1 MEKRAAKRKEIGIID
16 FSELTSLESYTVIA
30 SSGFV
35 VDASST
41 GLLIQINRDDIVDAD
56 IKSHLNLD
64 TLMGQPVALFL
75 PQMSLDLDGYIVRTS
90 HKGKGQ
96 FQIAIE
102 FGGSIPEYWRECL
115 IELLPNEFDINE
127 FDLH

>member
-1 MEKRAAKRKEIGIID
+1 MDKRAKRKEIGIIE
-16 FSELTSLESYTVIA
+16 FAELTSLTSYTVIA

-41 GLLIQINRDDIVDAD
+41 GILIQINRSEISDPE

-64 TLMGQPVALFL
+64 TLMGQPVALYL

-102 FGGSIPEYWRECL
+102 FGGAIPEYWRECL